1 VSTEVPGSVD
11 LSLSGL
17 SREARLKLGQ
27 RVVVAFGALVRHVRS
42 PDGQEEGP
50 GWKVPL
56 QALAEGLN
64 ELLAE
69 EGRFELSADRGV
81 VAINREPVRLDV
93 GTRQLAELAERAL
106 HQRGL
111 GGFRAR
117 LAPPRDELIELVR
130 LFGPGGFE
138 QPDERGDPARP
149 LKILEL
155 LPRGADRAQVPEEEL
170 PERLVQAYA
179 HAALYV
185 DRTIVLLRSGGQSLP
200 VRYASRIIADL
211 VDLQLQ
217 APRAFLQLSRCKP
230 PQGDFWG
237 QHAANV
243 ALLAITFG
251 ARLGLARA
259 RRHDLGMAA
268 LLHDVGVAALP
279 PALLDKNERLTEREM
294 TAVKQSPLF
303 AARAVLR
310 DREVHASALERAMAA
325 CECHLD
331 LVPSPGEPLPEVGLT
346 GRVIALCE
354 AWDALASDRP
364 HRPARSPEEALQLMR
379 TELVFRFDPLLLSL
393 FPAVV
398 FGPAATA
405 RAG

>member
-1 VSTEVPGSVD
+1 VTVTKTPPSTAKLD
-11 LSLSGL
+11 LSGRLT
-17 SREARLKLGQ
+17 REARHKLGQ

-42 PDGQEEGP
+42 PTGQEEGP
-50 GWKVPL
+50 GWAVPL

-69 EGRFELSADRGV
+69 EGRFELTADRGL

-117 LAPPRDELIELVR
+117 LAPPRDELRELVR

-138 QPDERGDPARP
+138 TPDERGDPARP
-149 LKILEL
+149 LKVVEL
-155 LPRGADRAQVPEEEL
+155 LPREAGKAQVPEHEV

-179 HAALYV
+179 HAAFFV
-185 DRTIVLLRSGGQSLP
+185 DRTITLLRNGGQSLP
-200 VRYASRIIADL
+200 SRAASQVVADL
-211 VDLQLQ
+211 VELQRQ
-217 APRAFLQLSRCKP
+217 APRPFLQLARCKP
-230 PQGDFWG
+230 PQLDYWG

-251 ARLGLARA
+251 ARLGLDRS

-279 PALLDKNERLTEREM
+279 PALLDKGEKLSEREM
-294 TAVKQSPLF
+294 MAVRQSPLF

-310 DREVHASALERAMAA
+310 DREVHTAALERAMAA
-325 CECHLD
+325 YECHLD
-331 LVPSPGEPLPEVGLT
+331 LVPAPGETLPEVGLA
-346 GRVIALCE
+346 GRVVALCE
-354 AWDALASDRP
+354 AWDALTSDRP
-364 HRPARSPEEALQLMR
+364 HRAARSPEEALRVLR
-379 TELVFRFDPLLLSL
+379 TELVFRFDPLLLDL
-393 FPAVV
+393 LPRVV
-398 FGPAATA
+398 MG
-405 RAG
+405 